1 MEGDRMKEKIII
13 FLVGLLLG
21 SIIST
26 GSIYIYTVANNKND
40 NDMNLQMPNDD
51 KGQGGMMRE
60 NDKNA
65 PLDMPNGNPSIN

>member
-1 MEGDRMKEKIII
+1 MKEKIII

-40 NDMNLQMPNDD
+40 NDLNLQMPNDD

-60 NDKNA
+60 NDKNDH
-65 PLDMPNGNPSIN
+65 LDMPNGNPSIN